1 MLDLKPSISLEPMHK
16 IQETRCI
23 RLANLLQGI
32 EKKKGVSKTVTWA
45 DGNVSTNRATV
56 VSDTPLVS
64 ADIEKIVASSTE
76 TMTKVINS
84 TENIQDI
91 LQNKKGRNTACNVLR
106 KVPAPYARSEWFN
119 PFCGNKGITKIEMLD
134 LKPSISL
141 APTPEMDKPL
151 NVGLAKLLYENK
163 KSKPR

>member
-1 MLDLKPSISLEPMHK
+1 MRKVGVATYPLLRKSTLYVLVK
-16 IQETRCI
+16 IWVPHW
-23 RLANLLQGI
+23 NLMQRYNF
-32 EKKKGVSKTVTWA
+32 KKKGVSKTVTWA

-119 PFCGNKGITKIEMLD
+119 PFCGSKGITKI
-134 LKPSISL
+134 
-141 APTPEMDKPL
+141 EMDKPL
-151 NVGLAKLLYENK
+151 NVGLAKLLHENQ